1 MSFWKTLFFRKKSKV
16 NPTIND
22 EFSLKLTNLV
32 DFTPNNI
39 SLFKEALTHKSYKN
53 FSEDS
58 VNFERLEFLGDSVLN
73 LVVADFLFDSVPDKK
88 EGYLTQMR
96 SKIVKRNHLNEIGK
110 KLQLLNYIRKD
121 YKATLGSD
129 VLGDVYEALVG
140 AIFLDQGYKKAEEFI
155 AKTIFNQ
162 LQINSLENQISS
174 YKSLLLECSQKQKFE
189 INFNTFVEENA
200 QDITVFVSILR
211 YNNKVIAK
219 GRATS
224 KKKAEE
230 NAAKRAYYSLKNTLC

>member
-1 MSFWKTLFFRKKSKV
+1 MSFWKTLFFRKKNKV
-16 NPTIND
+16 NPVVND
-22 EFSLKLTNLV
+22 VFSLKLIKLV
-32 DFTPNNI
+32 DFIPNNI

-53 FSEDS
+53 FTEDS
-58 VNFERLEFLGDSVLN
+58 INFERLEFLGDSVIN
-73 LVVADFLFDSVPDKK
+73 LVVANFLFDSVPDQK

-96 SKIVKRNHLNEIGK
+96 SKIVKRKHLNEVGK
-110 KLQLLNYIRKD
+110 NLNLLNYIRRD
-121 YKATLGSD
+121 CRATLGSD

-140 AIFLDQGYKKAEEFI
+140 AIFLDQGYKKAEDFI
-155 AKTIFNQ
+155 SKTIFDK
-162 LQINSLENQISS
+162 LEINNLENQISS

-189 INFNTFVEENA
+189 INFNTFLEENA

-230 NAAKRAYYSLKNTLC
+230 NAAKRAYYSLKNTIC